1 MGRTPVRYGVGVA
14 TDLRSHLGTPV
25 VRAPLPIAPSFTP
38 LFADGGL
45 VRGRTVACTGD
56 AALSTALALAASATR
71 LGSWLA
77 VIGVPQLGV
86 GAAIEAGVAIE
97 RIVLAQPPRASR
109 EWVATVA
116 ALVEGFDVLIVAP
129 PTSLS
134 AHDARRLQ
142 TRVAARQSVLIVVDL
157 PTPLAPYAPLALHT
171 RQVFGADLEVRA
183 DTVAWSGIEQGGSHI
198 TQRMVHVRV
207 SGRRCASPR
216 EATIDLSCATNQ
228 RVS

>member
-25 VRAPLPIAPSFTP
+25 VRAPLPIAPSFAP

-56 AALSTALALAASATR
+56 AALSTALALSASATR

-97 RIVLAQPPRASR
+97 RIVLTQPPHASR

-129 PTSLS
+129 PASLS

-142 TRVAARQSVLIVVDL
+142 TRVTARQSVLIVVDP
-157 PTPLAPYAPLALHT
+157 PTPLAPHT
-171 RQVFGADLEVRA
+171 RLAPQVFGTDLDVRA

-198 TQRMVHVRV
+198 TQRMVHLRV
-207 SGRRCASPR
+207 SGRRCASPC

>member
-25 VRAPLPIAPSFTP
+25 VRAPLPIAPSFAP

-86 GAAIEAGVAIE
+86 GAAIEAGVHC
-97 RIVLAQPPRASR
+97 
-109 EWVATVA
+109 VA
-116 ALVEGFDVLIVAP
+116 AITIGNTEECHGVDHQAR
-129 PTSLS
+129 SLF
-134 AHDARRLQ
+134 AH
-142 TRVAARQSVLIVVDL
+142 RVSCLLDLAAQAGHQAFFGQQSV
-157 PTPLAPYAPLALHT
+157 H
-171 RQVFGADLEVRA
+171 VFK
-183 DTVAWSGIEQGGSHI
+183 GG
-198 TQRMVHVRV
+198 V
-207 SGRRCASPR
+207 GRRGMGHGR
-216 EATIDLSCATNQ
+216 EAEHEDREDSTHGPQGIGDNP
-228 RVS
+228 

>member
-129 PTSLS
+129 PAALS

-157 PTPLAPYAPLALHT
+157 PTPLAPHAP
-171 RQVFGADLEVRA
+171 QVFGVDLDVRA